1 MSIKKTET
9 YFERN
14 NKKLKVRLTIKE
26 GKLKYERKC
35 LYCMTDFI
43 SNRKT
48 ALYCCDS
55 HRVSFHKGK
64 KKREKHDASIAFMRE
79 KMLNR

>member
-1 MSIKKTET
+1 MSIKKSES

-14 NKKLKVRLTIKE
+14 GKKLKVRLTTKE

-35 LYCMTDFI
+35 LYCMCDFI

-48 ALYCCDS
+48 SLYCCDS
-55 HRVSFHKGK
+55 HRVSFFKDK
-64 KKREKHDASIAFMRE
+64 KKREKHETTIALMRQ
-79 KMLNR
+79 KLLNR